1 MITILC
7 LHALLPIIAFDTSE
21 LQIVEHPKSMVCDFQ
36 TQVTL
41 SVSAVG
47 PETLL
52 YKWKKDG
59 VDINDEDYTGINESS
74 LSIRSFSLKHKGM
87 YSCRVKHN
95 EKSAESDPAEL
106 ELSECT
112 LFHSIMHLLSKF
124 MKILCFALIKSLCRF
139 SDNRA
144 ATRKLNFK

>member
-1 MITILC
+1 MC
-7 LHALLPIIAFDTSE
+7 LHGLSPTITFNTSE
-21 LQIVEHPKSMVCDFQ
+21 LQIVEHPKSMVCDFH
-36 TQVTL
+36 TQVEL

-47 PETLL
+47 PGPLL

-59 VDINDEDYTGINESS
+59 VDIDDKDYTGINEAS
-74 LSIRSFSLKHKGM
+74 LIIRSFSLKHKGM

-106 ELSECT
+106 ELSKCNTFHFYSALCT
-112 LFHSIMHLLSKF
+112 CFQNS
-124 MKILCFALIKSLCRF
+124 ILCRY
-139 SDNRA
+139 SDNRT